1 VGQDLWRQ
9 PGTFPRP
16 FRCSP
21 GQSVERVPQVENHAI
36 ELRKVKSLV
45 FEKSGLSKSTVELPG
60 GVELKFD
67 KDFVTHLTDVV
78 SAYFALR
85 TLVRAWAFVGNY
97 LVTSKLH
104 SCSPTPMISLT
115 PALAYAD
122 EALRLTM

>member
-1 VGQDLWRQ
+1 VWREFHKWKTM
-9 PGTFPRP
+9 P
-16 FRCSP
+16 
-21 GQSVERVPQVENHAI
+21 I